1 MIIKQIKLNNFR
13 QFKGEHVIEFSTDK
27 TKNVSVVLGSNTS
40 GKTTIVSAFIWCLYG
55 INNFKAP
62 NTLLNDILAKQLTS
76 MSAFDVSVEVTLRH
90 DNKDFIILRKMR
102 YQKTATGD
110 SIRANSPDLKVSYV
124 DESGETTAINSMEC
138 QEVINGILPEALS
151 DYFFFDGEKVKNI
164 NTKSNVIS
172 AVRGLMGLDVY
183 SAGMDHLDPMKPNS
197 VIGKFKRELDTGK
210 DKDAERRKFEIQS
223 LKERLEGFE
232 KRKPQ
237 LEDEIAHWTRQKE
250 EYAQI
255 IKDNQD
261 VKKAQ
266 EEKENLERDVNYYTN
281 AINQSE
287 ERLVSHFNDNA
298 CKFFALPLIK
308 KGLEILKNAKEE
320 GEGIPNMHAS
330 SIDYILKRG
339 KCICGCDLT
348 KNQGAVECI
357 QHEQSLLPP
366 QHIGTSVRIFRR
378 DLENALSASSM
389 YSDNINSD
397 YRTWLESQRQL
408 DYKTKDLKNISEK
421 IKGYSDVR
429 RYEEKY
435 QEACLQLDKFQMSLR
450 GNRDSIV
457 ELNTRINENEKEIQ
471 KLFVTNDKNRKINK
485 YCDYAE
491 EIYKWFKE
499 YYDQQE
505 KSVKEELLASINE
518 NFTQMYHGSRVI
530 QMDNNYKITPVLTG
544 DGTELAKS
552 EGLETV
558 TNFSFIM
565 GLVELAR
572 KRANEA
578 DETDPDKQKVTEPY
592 PIVMDAPFSN
602 TDIRHIENITAR
614 LPEVAEQVIIFV
626 MDKDWNY
633 AKKELEPRLGSKYVI
648 EKVDNKDNHSTLRRE
663 I

>member
-13 QFKGEHVIEFSTDK
+13 QFKGEHIIEFSTDK
-27 TKNVSVVLGSNTS
+27 TKNVSVILGSNTC

-55 INNFKAP
+55 INNFKAH
-62 NTLLNDILAKQLTS
+62 NILLNDILTKTLTVFS
-76 MSAFDVSVEVTLRH
+76 SHDVSAEVTIRH
-90 DNKDFIILRKMR
+90 DNKDYIILRTIR
-102 YQKTATGD
+102 YQKTSTGD
-110 SIRANSPDLKVSYV
+110 SIRANSPDLKVSYI
-124 DESGETTAINSMEC
+124 DETGETTAINSMEC

-151 DYFFFDGEKVKNI
+151 DYFFFDGERIKSI
-164 NTKSNVIS
+164 NTKSNVLS

-183 SAGMDHLDPMKPNS
+183 SAGMDHLDPIKPNS
-197 VIGKFKRELDTGK
+197 VIGRFKREIDTGK
-210 DKDAERRKFEIQS
+210 DREADRRKGEIIM
-223 LKERLEGFE
+223 LKEKLESFE

-237 LEDEIAHWTRQKE
+237 IEDEIAHWTHQKE

-261 VKKAQ
+261 VKKEQ
-266 EEKENLERDVNYYTN
+266 EKKESLERDVNYYST
-281 AINQSE
+281 AITQSE
-287 ERLVSHFNDNA
+287 ERLISHFNDNA

-308 KGLEILKNAKEE
+308 KGIQILNTAKEE
-320 GEGIPNMHAS
+320 GEGIPKMHAD
-330 SIDYILKRG
+330 SIEYILKRQ
-339 KCICGCDLT
+339 KCICGCDLS
-348 KNQGAVECI
+348 KNQGAVDCI
-357 QHEQSLLPP
+357 KHEQSLLPP
-366 QHIGTSVRIFRR
+366 QHIGTSVRIFKR
-378 DLENALSASSM
+378 DLENALSVSSM
-389 YSDNINSD
+389 YSDNISAD
-397 YRTWLESQRQL
+397 YRTWLDSQRQL
-408 DYKTKDLKNISEK
+408 DYKTKELKGISEK
-421 IKGYSDVR
+421 IKGFNDVR

-435 QEACLQLDKFQMSLR
+435 QEACRQLEKNLEAQR
-450 GNRDSIV
+450 GNFTGII
-457 ELNTRINENEKEIQ
+457 EFNTRINENEKEIQ
-471 KLFVTNDKNRKINK
+471 KLVVTNDKNKKIMK

-518 NFTQMYHGSRVI
+518 NFSQMYHGSRVI

-544 DGTELAKS
+544 DGTELTKS

-602 TDIRHIENITAR
+602 TDIKHIENITAR
-614 LPEVAEQVIIFV
+614 LPQVAEQVIIFV

-633 AKKELEPRLGSKYVI
+633 AKQTLEPKLGSKYII
-648 EKVDNKDNHSTLRRE
+648 EKVDNKDNHSILRRE